1 MKDYQRLTILAVIL
15 LAGVFSFYP
24 QVGSGSDP
32 VPGKIQTTPI
42 AIVGATIHPVDGDPI
57 VDGTIVFNRG
67 RITGIGSGIPVP
79 NNCEVIDASGK
90 HVYPGLIASAT
101 SLGLIEI
108 DSVRAT
114 NDQREAGSL
123 NPNARAASSVN
134 PDSEHI
140 PVARANG
147 IALAATR
154 PGGGL
159 ISGQSVLLRLDGWTW
174 EDLAVKTELGLEI
187 QWPSQRR
194 GRRFFEQED
203 AHAHGHGH
211 GHSHDR
217 AGTTDIDPR
226 ADESSNRRGGNSTTA
241 RVEEI
246 RELFRQAKLYCKNRS
261 ATEEVVEGNAPDLR
275 LEALRAAVEGTSP
288 VFIHAN
294 AAREI
299 RAAVEWALETE
310 LKPVIVGARDAA
322 RVADFLAEHQVPV
335 VYGPV
340 HRLPSDRDAA
350 YDEPFTTPS
359 ILAAAG
365 VDFCIGAFDTSNVRN
380 LPYHAATAAAYG
392 LGPEKALESITLA
405 PARIFGVAD
414 RYGSLARGKSATLI
428 ITNGDPLEIPT
439 QVEAM
444 WIDGRSVDLTS
455 RHTQLR
461 DKYAEKIRR
470 KAERRSF

>member
-1 MKDYQRLTILAVIL
+1 MKSLHKHSTIAAFLICLALVIG
-15 LAGVFSFYP
+15 AGQGF
-24 QVGSGSDP
+24 GSDP
-32 VPGKIQTTPI
+32 IPGPMQTNPV
-42 AIVGATIHPVDGDPI
+42 AIIGATIHPVDGPPI
-57 VDGTIVFNRG
+57 VDGTIIFHRG
-67 RITGIGSGIPVP
+67 QITGIGTGIPVP
-79 NNCEVIDASGK
+79 NGCEVVEAHGK
-90 HVYPGLIASAT
+90 HIYPGLIASAT

-108 DSVRAT
+108 SSVRAT
-114 NDQREAGSL
+114 NDQRETGDL

-154 PGGGL
+154 PSGGL
-159 ISGQSVLLRLDGWTW
+159 ISGQSVLLRLDGWSW
-174 EDLAVKTELGLEI
+174 EDLAVEANLGLEI
-187 QWPSQRR
+187 QWPSQRGR
-194 GRRFFEQED
+194 RRFFEQED
-203 AHAHGHGH
+203 AHAHGH
-211 GHSHDR
+211 SHDR
-217 AGTTDIDPR
+217 AGTPPIDPR
-226 ADESSNRRGGNSTTA
+226 AEEEPASRRSNSAST
-241 RVEEI
+241 RVEKI
-246 RELFRQAKLYCKNRS
+246 RELFTQAKIYCKNRT
-261 ATEEVVEGNAPDLR
+261 AKQEVVDGKAPDLR
-275 LEALRAAVEGTSP
+275 LEALRPAIEGVCP
-288 VFIHAN
+288 VFIHAEG
-294 AAREI
+294 AREI
-299 RAAVEWALETE
+299 RAAVEWAIEME
-310 LKPVIVGARDAA
+310 LRPVIVGGREAP
-322 RVADFLAEHQVPV
+322 RVAAFLAEHKVPV

-340 HRLPSDRDAA
+340 HRLPSSRDDA
-350 YDEPFTTPS
+350 YDDPFTGPAK
-359 ILAAAG
+359 LAAAG
-365 VDFCIGAFDTSNVRN
+365 VEFCIGAFDTSNVRN

-392 LGPEKALESITLA
+392 LSPEKALEAITIA

>member
-1 MKDYQRLTILAVIL
+1 MNWFHKLSIVAVFFSCWFL
-15 LAGVFSFYP
+15 LSGPDSTF
-24 QVGSGSDP
+24 GSDP
-32 VPGKIQTTPI
+32 IPGPLQNGTI
-42 AIVGATIHPVDGDPI
+42 AIVGATIHPVDGPI
-57 VDGTIVFNRG
+57 IEDGIIVFSRG
-67 RITGIGSGIPVP
+67 RITGIGRGIPLP
-79 NNCEVIDASGK
+79 NNCEVIQAHGK

-108 DSVRAT
+108 SSVRAT
-114 NDQREAGSL
+114 NDQRETGDL

-159 ISGQSVLLRLDGWTW
+159 ISGQSVLLRLDGWSW
-174 EDLAVKTELGLEI
+174 EDLAVEPYLGLEI
-187 QWPSQRR
+187 QWPSQGGR
-194 GRRFFEQED
+194 RRFFEQED
-203 AHAHGHGH
+203 AHAHGH
-211 GHSHDR
+211 SHDR
-217 AGTTDIDPR
+217 AGEVDPR
-226 ADESSNRRGGNSTTA
+226 AEETRPSRRSNSSSAKIAKIT
-241 RVEEI
+241 
-246 RELFRQAKLYCKNRS
+246 ELFDQAKLYCQSRS
-261 ATEEVVEGNAPDLR
+261 ADHEIFDGSAPDLR
-275 LEALRAAVEGTSP
+275 LEALRPAIEGTCP
-288 VFIHAN
+288 VYIHAEG
-294 AAREI
+294 AREI
-299 RAAVEWALETE
+299 RAAVEWALGAK
-310 LKPVIVGARDAA
+310 LRPVIVGGREAP
-322 RVADFLAEHQVPV
+322 RVASFLAEYKVPV

-340 HRLPSDRDAA
+340 HRLPSSRDDA
-350 YDEPFTTPS
+350 YDDPFTGPAK
-359 ILAAAG
+359 LAAAA

-392 LGPEKALESITLA
+392 LSPEKALESITLA

-414 RYGSLARGKSATLI
+414 RYGSLARGKSATMI
-428 ITNGDPLEIPT
+428 ITDGDPLEIPT